1 MGCMQRTERAEIDDV
16 DRLLLNNLQGD
27 FPVMHRPFREVAE
40 RLGLTEDVVIERL
53 HRMVESGALSRF
65 GTILNAPQLGG
76 ERTLAAMHVP
86 GERFE
91 QVSQFVNGLDAVS
104 HNYERTGGTDAG
116 KHFNMWFVISSEDER
131 EIAATIERIQKE
143 TGLDVIDLPTLEEYF
158 VDIRFKF

>member
-1 MGCMQRTERAEIDDV
+1 MRSTEHVEIDDV

-27 FPVMHRPFREVAE
+27 FPVTSRPFAEVAE
-40 RLGLTEDVVIERL
+40 RLGLEEDVVIARL
-53 HRMVESGALSRF
+53 QRMVDTGALSRF

-86 GERFE
+86 AERFE
-91 QVSQFVNGLDAVS
+91 EVSGLVNGLDAVS
-104 HNYERTGGTDAG
+104 HNYERTGSGEAG
-116 KHFNMWFVISSEDER
+116 QHFNMWFVISSEDEAD
-131 EIAATIERIQKE
+131 IARTIQTIERE